1 MRNLCLIIVSLF
13 LSINIYSQNIAYKI
27 GASGIVSLSN
37 SKHGLLPGAGIAL
50 DNRIEFRGSQ
60 FEIKNYLAIETT
72 PKINSTFTNQ
82 NLIKLGVSG
91 EYNFF
96 RFGYINRFGRN
107 WTPYAGIGINA
118 IYYRTGISSD
128 NSTESNK
135 DDVTNYI
142 EGVTFS
148 LRTSIGFKYK
158 LDKRFIL
165 TVETA
170 MDWGGE
176 DSNKGR
182 SFVSAGDNYSSITSI
197 GVTYSLNY

>member
-13 LSINIYSQNIAYKI
+13 FSVNIYSQNVAYKI

-37 SKHGLLPGAGIAL
+37 SNHGLLPGAGIAL

-60 FEIKNYLAIETT
+60 FEIKNHLGIETIR
-72 PKINSTFTNQ
+72 KINSSYTNH
-82 NLIKLGVSG
+82 NLVKLGVSG

-107 WTPYAGIGINA
+107 WTPYAGLGINA
-118 IYYRTGISSD
+118 IYYRTGIPEST
-128 NSTESNK
+128 NTESNIE
-135 DDVTNYI
+135 DEMNYI

-148 LRTSIGFKYK
+148 VRTSIGFKYK

-165 TVETA
+165 
-170 MDWGGE
+170 
-176 DSNKGR
+176 N
-182 SFVSAGDNYSSITSI
+182 NSIVKNLGQRGIRCHFKEILPGTKEL
-197 GVTYSLNY
+197 GA